1 MKERRTLFMDIPL
14 AALEDL
20 FAPEPY
26 HDDAFNVQAMAVRA
40 RADPSA
46 FALLYDH
53 FFARVYNYARYRVH
67 DAQTADDLTA
77 QIFERVL
84 RYLSTYKPQQG
95 PFGAWLFAIARSVV
109 SNYHRSQNRWR
120 WLSWDRLREHP
131 SEAAHPEA
139 ALEQRDQQAQLLQAV
154 ATLDQRER
162 DLIAL
167 RFGSGLSNRQI
178 ADLTGL
184 GDSNVGVILHR
195 ALRKLR
201 HQLTPHE

>member
-1 MKERRTLFMDIPL
+1 MDITLAVLKEHLAPQPYQDDE
-14 AALEDL
+14 AALQSW
-20 FAPEPY
+20 A
-26 HDDAFNVQAMAVRA
+26 ARA
-40 RADPSA
+40 RADPRA
-46 FALLYDH
+46 FAALYDH

-84 RYLSTYKPQQG
+84 RYLASYNPQQG

-120 WLSWDRLREHP
+120 WLAWDRLREHP
-131 SEAAHPEA
+131 SETAHPED
-139 ALEQRDQQAQLLQAV
+139 ALEQRDQQARLLQAV

-167 RFGSGLSNRQI
+167 RFGSGLTNRQI

-201 HQLTPHE
+201 HQLTTHE